1 MKLLLQLSVI
11 TSAHQGD
18 IMAEVETFMAGSS
31 RVSHIFYRLFR
42 ALVVG
47 ICVAYTRT
55 RVIGK
60 HNIPKNGA
68 FLLAPIHRSNID
80 TPLAAA
86 VTARR
91 MRFMGKDS
99 IWKFKPIGWII
110 SSLGAFPV
118 TRGSAD
124 REALKRCIAVLEA
137 GEPLVL
143 FPEGTRQSGPLVQP
157 LFDGA
162 AYVAVK
168 AGVPIIP
175 VGIGGSEGVMPK
187 GSKMIYPRK
196 CVIVIGEP
204 IVATADESGRIP
216 RSAVKDITVQLATD
230 LQRLFNEA
238 QQLAGTP
245 NTFTD

>member
-1 MKLLLQLSVI
+1 
-11 TSAHQGD
+11 
-18 IMAEVETFMAGSS
+18 MAEVDTRLAGQSVAS
-31 RVSHIFYRLFR
+31 KVFYTLIRG
-42 ALVVG
+42 LVVG
-47 ICVAYTRT
+47 ICVGYTRT
-55 RVIGK
+55 KVVGK
-60 HNIPKNGA
+60 HNIPSTGA

-86 VTARR
+86 VTRRR
-91 MRFMGKDS
+91 MRFMGKDT
-99 IWKFKPIGWII
+99 IWKVKPIGWII
-110 SSLGAFPV
+110 SALGAFPV
-118 TRGSAD
+118 TRGTAD

-143 FPEGTRQSGPLVQP
+143 FPEGTRQSGPVVQP

-187 GSKMIYPRK
+187 GSKMIYPKK
-196 CVIVIGEP
+196 CVVVVGEP
-204 IVATADESGRIP
+204 ISVPRDETGKVP
-216 RSAVKDITVQLATD
+216 RSAVKELTETLSGE

-238 QQLAGTP
+238 QSMAGTP
-245 NTFTD
+245 NI

>member
-1 MKLLLQLSVI
+1 
-11 TSAHQGD
+11 
-18 IMAEVETFMAGSS
+18 MAEVDTKLVGQSFGS
-31 RVSHIFYRLFR
+31 RLFYRIMR
-42 ALVVG
+42 AIVVG
-47 ICVAYTRT
+47 ISVGYTRA
-55 RVIGK
+55 RVVGR
-60 HNIPKNGA
+60 HNIPQTGA

-86 VTARR
+86 VTRR
-91 MRFMGKDS
+91 RLRFMGKDS
-99 IWKFKPIGWII
+99 IWKFAPIGWII
-110 SSLGAFPV
+110 SALGAFPV
-118 TRGSAD
+118 TRGTAD
-124 REALKRCIAVLEA
+124 REALKRCISVLES

-143 FPEGTRQSGPLVQP
+143 FPEGTRQSGPEVHP

-196 CVIVIGEP
+196 CVIVVGEP
-204 IVATADESGRIP
+204 IMVPKDETGKVP
-216 RSAVKDITVQLATD
+216 RSAVKELTDTLSRD
-230 LQRLFNEA
+230 LQRLFDEA

-245 NTFTD
+245 NNYER

>member
-1 MKLLLQLSVI
+1 
-11 TSAHQGD
+11 
-18 IMAEVETFMAGSS
+18 MAEIDTFMAGNS
-31 RVSHIFYRLFR
+31 RFSRIFYTLFR
-42 ALVVG
+42 GLVVG
-47 ICVAYTRT
+47 ICVSYTRA
-55 RVIGK
+55 RVVGK
-60 HNIPKNGA
+60 HNIPKSGA

-86 VTARR
+86 VTTRR

-99 IWKFKPIGWII
+99 IWKIKPIGWII

-204 IVATADESGRIP
+204 IVAVADESGRIP

-245 NTFTD
+245 NTLTE

>member
-1 MKLLLQLSVI
+1 
-11 TSAHQGD
+11 
-18 IMAEVETFMAGSS
+18 MAEVETFMAGNSRIS
-31 RVSHIFYRLFR
+31 RVFYTLFR
-42 ALVVG
+42 GLVVG
-47 ICVAYTRT
+47 ICVSYTRA

-86 VTARR
+86 VTTRR

-99 IWKFKPIGWII
+99 IWKIKPIGWII

-124 REALKRCIAVLEA
+124 REALKRCINVLES

-187 GSKMIYPRK
+187 GSKMIYPKK

-204 IVATADESGRIP
+204 IVAIADESGRIP
-216 RSAVKDITVQLATD
+216 RSAVKDITEQLATE

-245 NTFTD
+245 NSFTE

>member
-1 MKLLLQLSVI
+1 
-11 TSAHQGD
+11 
-18 IMAEVETFMAGSS
+18 MAEVESFMAGSS
-31 RVSHIFYRLFR
+31 CVSHIFYRLFR

-124 REALKRCIAVLEA
+124 REALKRCISVLEA

-216 RSAVKDITVQLATD
+216 RSAVRDITVQLATD

>member
-1 MKLLLQLSVI
+1 
-11 TSAHQGD
+11 
-18 IMAEVETFMAGSS
+18 MADVDSFMAGQS
-31 RVSHIFYRLFR
+31 RLSRLFYRVFR
-42 ALVVG
+42 AIVVG
-47 ICVAYTRT
+47 ICVSYTRAT
-55 RVIGK
+55 VIGR
-60 HNIPKNGA
+60 HNIPQSGP

-86 VTARR
+86 VTSRR

-99 IWKFKPIGWII
+99 LWKMKPIGWII
-110 SSLGAFPV
+110 SALGAFPV

-124 REALKRCIAVLEA
+124 REALKRCIAVLES

-143 FPEGTRQSGPLVQP
+143 FPEGTRQSGPHVQP

-196 CVIVIGEP
+196 CVIVVGEP
-204 IVATADESGRIP
+204 IVAALDEQGRVP
-216 RSAVKDITVQLATD
+216 RSAVKDITSQLSAD
-230 LQRLFNEA
+230 LQRLFDEA
-238 QQLAGTP
+238 QQRAGTP
-245 NTFTD
+245 NG

>member
-1 MKLLLQLSVI
+1 MN
-11 TSAHQGD
+11 AHQGD
-18 IMAEVETFMAGSS
+18 KMAEIDTFMAGSS
-31 RVSHIFYRLFR
+31 RLSHIFYRLFR
-42 ALVVG
+42 GLVVG
-47 ICVAYTRT
+47 VCVSYTRA

-60 HNIPKNGA
+60 HNIPKTGA

-86 VTARR
+86 VTSRR

-99 IWKFKPIGWII
+99 IWKIKPIGWII

-196 CVIVIGEP
+196 CVIVVGEP
-204 IVATADESGRIP
+204 IVAVADESGRIP
-216 RSAVKDITVQLATD
+216 RSAVKDITVQLTAE

-245 NTFTD
+245 NAVTE

>member
-1 MKLLLQLSVI
+1 
-11 TSAHQGD
+11 
-18 IMAEVETFMAGSS
+18 MADVDTRLIGQSPIS
-31 RVSHIFYRLFR
+31 KIFYTVIR

-47 ICVAYTRT
+47 LSVAYTRT
-55 RVIGK
+55 KVVGK
-60 HNIPKNGA
+60 HNVPQSGA
-68 FLLAPIHRSNID
+68 YLLAPIHRSNID

-86 VTARR
+86 VTRR
-91 MRFMGKDS
+91 RLRFMGKDS
-99 IWKFKPIGWII
+99 IWKVKPIGWVI
-110 SSLGAFPV
+110 SALGAFPV
-118 TRGSAD
+118 TRGTAD
-124 REALKRCIAVLEA
+124 REALKRCIAVLEG

-143 FPEGTRQSGPLVQP
+143 FPEGTRQSGPVVQP

-196 CVIVIGEP
+196 CVLVVGEP
-204 IVATADESGRIP
+204 IVAPRDESGKVP
-216 RSAVKDITVQLATD
+216 RSAVKEVTEQLTVE
-230 LQRLFNEA
+230 LQRLFDEA

-245 NTFTD
+245 NNR

>member
-1 MKLLLQLSVI
+1 M
-11 TSAHQGD
+11 QGQGSRV
-18 IMAEVETFMAGSS
+18 AEVDTHMAGDSFLS
-31 RVSHIFYRLFR
+31 RVFYKLIRG
-42 ALVVG
+42 LVVAV
-47 ICVAYTRT
+47 CVGYTRA
-55 RVIGK
+55 RVVGK
-60 HNIPKNGA
+60 HNIPKSGP

-86 VTARR
+86 VTSRR

-99 IWKFKPIGWII
+99 IWKIKPIGWII

-124 REALKRCIAVLEA
+124 REALKRCIAVLES

-143 FPEGTRQSGPLVQP
+143 FPEGTRQSGPVVQP

-196 CVIVIGEP
+196 CVLVVGEP
-204 IVATADESGRIP
+204 IVAVADESGRIP
-216 RSAVKDITVQLATD
+216 RSAVKDITERLTVD
-230 LQRLFNEA
+230 LQRLFDEA
-238 QQLAGTP
+238 QRLAGTP
-245 NTFTD
+245 NNY